1 VTVWTLF
8 WGTLSAPSGL
18 PAASGRSRFG
28 GSIYSYAG
36 SHGCI
41 NLPREKAA
49 ELFDLVNVG
58 DKVNIHW

>member
-1 VTVWTLF
+1 MNYWMPFL
-8 WGTLSAPSGL
+8 GNAYGL
-18 PAASGRSRFG
+18 HDASWRSRFG